1 MRAMPNY
8 PPTEGPVPQVFTDQ
22 HIREW
27 EQQLQNLAV
36 ANAIIQKCER
46 CGIPVQTSRQD
57 CDALCSFFQAML
69 AEERG
74 QQTPN
79 PLALT

>member
-1 MRAMPNY
+1 MPEY
-8 PPTEGPVPQVFTDQ
+8 PPLSVPAPSPYTDD

-36 ANAIIQKCER
+36 ADAIIKKCER
-46 CGIPVQTSRQD
+46 CKIPVDASRRD
-57 CDALCSFFQAML
+57 CDGLCEFFQRMI

-74 QQTPN
+74 QQAARPA
-79 PLALT
+79 PI